1 MPGGSVVEVVKE
13 GVSGNV
19 RKTADELAECA
30 RNLDFS
36 APIVRGYME
45 EFFSV
50 KRMTQDYINLYSE
63 ILRDGVAEAEQIV
76 A

>member
-1 MPGGSVVEVVKE
+1 
-13 GVSGNV
+13 
-19 RKTADELAECA
+19 
-30 RNLDFS
+30 
-36 APIVRGYME
+36 ME

-50 KRMTQDYINLYSE
+50 ERMTRDYINLYSE

>member
-1 MPGGSVVEVVKE
+1 
-13 GVSGNV
+13 
-19 RKTADELAECA
+19 
-30 RNLDFS
+30 
-36 APIVRGYME
+36 ME

-50 KRMTQDYINLYSE
+50 KRMTGDYINLYSE

>member
-1 MPGGSVVEVVKE
+1 
-13 GVSGNV
+13 
-19 RKTADELAECA
+19 
-30 RNLDFS
+30 
-36 APIVRGYME
+36 ME

>member
-1 MPGGSVVEVVKE
+1 VIKE

-19 RKTADELAECA
+19 RKTAAELAECA
-30 RNLDFS
+30 HNLDIPV
-36 APIVRGYME
+36 PIVRGYME

-50 KRMTQDYINLYSE
+50 QRMTRDYINLYSE
-63 ILRDGVAEAEQIV
+63 ILHDDVAEAEQIV